1 MNGDRVLRIIAT
13 LTLWLA
19 PLPAAFFVG
28 RSVYWHLIFNWH
40 LSLGGIGIV
49 AAVITGGMIELV
61 GILSAHTAL
70 ACWRWNHHGNVKKAK
85 SPWERAPFALAVTCF
100 LVYALVAI
108 ILAVVLEALPFL
120 AVYAPALVTAMA
132 ATAYVS
138 LGVYEQQRDRL
149 ARYNLEW
156 NWKASAEKDTEPEMK
171 EPEDPEIS
179 LHRRAI
185 AEAPDKKSQILFLM
199 NTEPTLKQSDIAR
212 ILGTS
217 QGYVSS
223 IAKDGKRREV
233 QFDNL
238 ANP

>member
-100 LVYALVAI
+100 LVYAAVAI
-108 ILAVVLEALPFL
+108 TLAVVLEALPFL

-149 ARYNLEW
+149 ARYNLSW
-156 NWKASAEKDTEPEMK
+156 NWKAKPSDDSEATSEPERIQVADAADMVLCDVADCNRVFAW
-171 EPEDPEIS
+171 PSDYS
-179 LHRRAI
+179 NQRSAQNALNAHRRWHHTNNGRKP
-185 AEAPDKKSQILFLM
+185 E
-199 NTEPTLKQSDIAR
+199 E
-212 ILGTS
+212 
-217 QGYVSS
+217 VE
-223 IAKDGKRREV
+223 RERGRT
-233 QFDNL
+233 
-238 ANP
+238 PRTG